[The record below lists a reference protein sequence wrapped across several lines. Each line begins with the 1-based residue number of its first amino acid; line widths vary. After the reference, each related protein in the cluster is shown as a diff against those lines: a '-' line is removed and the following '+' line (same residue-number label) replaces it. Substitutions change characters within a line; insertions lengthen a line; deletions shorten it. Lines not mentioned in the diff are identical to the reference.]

1 MDMDLISLHLQEW
14 IMNETSFTDRLNSIE
29 EIISKPDFLKNKGL
43 GNEVGYYIFD
53 YPPTEELRVRERVE
67 NLKKRMTNI
76 VEFDLYE
83 LSMSLLEGKNYLQ
96 KTFDLE
102 EQKGTE
108 EVCRG
113 VSKFLRLTNQDNNL
127 IINHIVENT
136 PDNTIVFIT
145 GVGKV
150 FPFIRSHTILNN
162 LHQKLY
168 KVPVVMFFPGEYTGQ
183 KLRLFNTITDD
194 NYYRAFKL
202 CD

>member
-1 MDMDLISLHLQEW
+1 
-14 IMNETSFTDRLNSIE
+14 MNDTTFTDRLNKIE
-29 EIISKPDFLKNKGL
+29 EIISKPDFIKNKGL

-53 YPPTEELRVRERVE
+53 YSPTEELRVRERVKQ
-67 NLKKRMTNI
+67 LKKRMSCI
-76 VEFDLYE
+76 IEYDLYE
-83 LSMSLLEGKNYLQ
+83 LSMSLLERRDYLQ
-96 KTFDLE
+96 KAFDI
-102 EQKGTE
+102 EQKKGTE
-108 EVCRG
+108 EVFKG
-113 VSKFLRLTNQDNNL
+113 VSKFLRLTNNDNNL

-150 FPFIRSHTILNN
+150 FPFVRSHTILNN

-168 KVPVVMFFPGEYTGQ
+168 KVPVIMFFPGEYTGQ